1 MQSGGTVLH
10 SYGVTMEETV
20 ALITGANKTLQDP
33 NVVKFLTFQAEM
45 LVFIIGQNRLKLL

>member
-45 LVFIIGQNRLKLL
+45 LVIIIGQNRLKLL

>member
-20 ALITGANKTLQDP
+20 GLITGANKTLQDP
-33 NVVKFLTFQAEM
+33 NVVKFLTSQAEM
-45 LVFIIGQNRLKLL
+45 LVIIIGQNRLKLL

>member
-20 ALITGANKTLQDP
+20 ALITGCDKTLQDP
-33 NVVKFLTFQAEM
+33 SVVREW
-45 LVFIIGQNRLKLL
+45 LKVQLP